1 MIQWLPLAAV
11 ALLDDPQL
19 PAVLAAKRPELGGK
33 QRPEWP
39 DESEKERLEKAKQR
53 AKQEAIEAEDREWST
68 STGVPLP
75 PLGPQRRF

>member
-39 DESEKERLEKAKQR
+39 DESEKERLE
-53 AKQEAIEAEDREWST
+53 T
-68 STGVPLP
+68 
-75 PLGPQRRF
+75 PQG